1 MLSRGVVAGP
11 TRSSKNIAKWEN
23 LKKMPQGF
31 LLDRSAVQNGAIQRV
46 LEGDIGTI
54 EGGSLLF
61 HELIEEGIEAS
72 ADLTPMHLSGQLRR
86 MQEQAI
92 VDPEIAAIIQALR
105 AHKCEAPQQ
114 MKSRQIATILV
125 CSSWHPPN
133 CERVGCGCGC
143 ARCRRGDA
151 PSPALTR
158 SKSRIESYFDCVI
171 ESRAENHHQQDKLF
185 YLSVCR
191 RAGVLPEET
200 IYVGKHRDYL
210 DAAAAVGITT
220 VSNITPFHTVKAISS
235 LVNIS
240 IPLINK

>member
-1 MLSRGVVAGP
+1 MLSRGVVASA

-23 LKKMPQGF
+23 LKRLPQGF
-31 LLDRSAVQNGAIQRV
+31 LERSAVQNGAIQRV

-72 ADLTPMHLSGQLRR
+72 SDLTPMHLSGQLRR

-105 AHKCEAPQQ
+105 AHKCEALQQ
-114 MKSRQIATILV
+114 MKSKQIATILV
-125 CSSWHPPN
+125 CSSWHLPN

-171 ESRAENHHQQDKLF
+171 ESRAENHHQRDKLF

-200 IYVGKHRDYL
+200 IYVGKRRDYL
-210 DAAAAVGITT
+210 DAAASVGITT
-220 VSNITPFHTVKAISS
+220 VSNVTPSHTVKAISS

-240 IPLINK
+240 IPLMNK